1 MHSAEGS
8 IVEQFAANIIL
19 LIVNVPIDCLSSRLR
34 MKLYNI
40 LMEKN
45 SLNYS
50 KLEEEF
56 QPDYEVENKEDIP
69 STIVY

>member
-1 MHSAEGS
+1 
-8 IVEQFAANIIL
+8 
-19 LIVNVPIDCLSSRLR
+19 
-34 MKLYNI
+34 
-40 LMEKN
+40 MEKN

-56 QPDYEVENKEDIP
+56 EPDYEVENEEDIP